1 MNGYRRRSPHEHNS
15 YATDHQIPMAECY
28 EGSGTHDFGYHAPN
42 PYGILHHPFGSY
54 APQFP
59 SCYAQSTSVGGQSSE
74 MRSPLGQISP
84 HHQTH
89 VQDSSYRQQRCV
101 TPSRYPDATRL
112 ISICDMF
119 PETEVESQESPNE
132 DTMLSEPVIPPLEGF
147 PDVREFDQLMK
158 R

>member
-1 MNGYRRRSPHEHNS
+1 MNGYRRRSPHEHNG

-28 EGSGTHDFGYHAPN
+28 EGSANDFGYHAPN
-42 PYGILHHPFGSY
+42 PYGIPHHPFGSY
-54 APQFP
+54 APQFA
-59 SCYAQSTSVGGQSSE
+59 SCYAQSTSVGGQNSE
-74 MRSPLGQISP
+74 MRSPLGQISA
-84 HHQTH
+84 HHQTL

-101 TPSRYPDATRL
+101 SPSRYPDATRL

-147 PDVREFDQLMK
+147 PDVREFDQLMQ